1 MSDKNMAGTRRR
13 IIATAAAAA
22 LAAGGL
28 LVGGATGA
36 SAAAA
41 KTGGTLY
48 MVTHNGQFAHADP
61 QRNYTGQD
69 IAFFNTYVY
78 RNLVVY
84 KPAAGP
90 SGSGLV
96 ADLATNTGVPSNNAK
111 TWKFTLRKGVKW
123 EDGSAITCAD
133 VKYGVSRTYATDVIT
148 DGPAYALSMLNIP
161 NNKDGSSQYAG
172 PYKKTGQALFD
183 KAVTCSKDN
192 MTITFNLG
200 HSVADFNYAAS
211 YPAFGPVKA
220 SKDTGDKYDLK
231 PMASGPY
238 KIAKYTI
245 NGEMDLV
252 RNSNW
257 SKATDIVRP
266 AYPDNVTVRFGLDSN
281 VIDQIMLTDSI
292 PNTVNLDGL
301 QPVNNQ
307 KFFADDKYSARR
319 MNVNDP
325 YVRYYGLNSSPGHL
339 DCLLVRKAFFFA
351 WNTQALIDLSGGA
364 VFYGAIGDSPVK
376 PVLGLD
382 YAPTTGNTH
391 DSNFKA
397 SGNPDYA
404 KTLLAEAK
412 TACPATY
419 AKVTGDAGLSIDLPN
434 NATQQKASV
443 LIKAALSQAG
453 FNVKFNFIPGGQY
466 YPTVQDITKQGD
478 ASRAGWGADWA
489 NASTVIPPL
498 YLKDGGFDLSGN
510 WGDPVYAGFAAK
522 VTAALAMTD
531 RPKQAAEWKKLAQFA
546 MDQYWISV
554 PIFTKQQL
562 DWGSKVGG
570 VAFWDPQG
578 TFLFPALYVK

>member
-1 MSDKNMAGTRRR
+1 MSEKNQANIRRR
-13 IIATAAAAA
+13 FIATAAATA
-22 LAAGGL
+22 LVASGL
-28 LVGGATGA
+28 LVGGASGA
-36 SAAAA
+36 SA
-41 KTGGTLY
+41 KPITGGTLY
-48 MVTHNGQFAHADP
+48 MITHNGQFAHADP

-84 KPAAGP
+84 KPVAGP
-90 SGSGLV
+90 AGSGLV
-96 ADLATNTGVPSNNAK
+96 ADLATNTGIPSNNAK
-111 TWKFTLRKGVKW
+111 TWKFTLRPKVKW

-148 DGPAYALSMLNIP
+148 DGPAYALSMLKIP
-161 NNKDGSSQYAG
+161 NKADGSSMYEG
-172 PYKKTGQALFD
+172 PYKKTGQALFN

-192 MTITFNLG
+192 RTITFNLG

-211 YPAFGPVKA
+211 YPAFGPVKK

-231 PMASGPY
+231 PLASGPY

-245 NGEMDLV
+245 NGEMALV

-257 SKATDIVRP
+257 NKSNDPVRTP
-266 AYPDNVTVRFGLDSN
+266 YPDNVTVRFGLDSN
-281 VIDQIMLTDSI
+281 VIDQIMLTNSI

-301 QPVNNQ
+301 QPVNNAT
-307 KFFADDKYSARR
+307 FFNNPKNAGRR
-319 MNVNDP
+319 LNTNDP
-325 YVRYYGLNSSPGHL
+325 YVRYYGLNSMPGHL

-351 WNTQALIDLSGGA
+351 WNTQALIDLSGGSQ
-364 VFYGAIGDSPVK
+364 FYGSVGDNPIK

-391 DSNFKA
+391 DSNFKVT
-397 SGNPDYA
+397 GNPSYA
-404 KTLLAEAK
+404 KSLLDQAK
-412 TACPATY
+412 SSCPTTY
-419 AKVTGDAGLSIDLPN
+419 AKVTGDAGLTIDLPN
-434 NATQQKASV
+434 NSTAQKASV

-453 FNVKFNFIPGGQY
+453 FNVVFKFIPGGQY
-466 YPTVQDITKQGD
+466 YPTVQNIDKQSD

-498 YLKDGGFDLSGN
+498 FIKDGGFDLSGN
-510 WGDPVYAGFAAK
+510 WLDPVYPGFAAK
-522 VTAALAMTD
+522 VKAALAMTN
-531 RPKQAAEWKKLAQFA
+531 RPAQAAEWKKLAQFA
-546 MDQYWISV
+546 MDQYWIGV

-562 DWGSKVGG
+562 DWGTKVGG

-578 TFLFPALYVK
+578 TFLFPALYVKG